1 MNEFKIGDKVRLR
14 DDLEV
19 GEYYGEIKFLS
30 GMKELQG
37 KELTIDCIDKDGDYT
52 LKEGCYYY
60 YSEEMLEKVF
70 SDGDLLEFALDK
82 LNIAKEELEKELR
95 EEYEK
100 NKIDKQVVESI
111 SKRYRDFENYC
122 NGKCCDD
129 CDVEKFLKRNNMK
142 EVSAGNCILIY
153 EHLFNKEGE

>member
-14 DDLEV
+14 DDLEE
-19 GEYYGEIKFLS
+19 GEVYGRLTFLS

-37 KELTIDCIDKDGDYT
+37 KELTIDYIDKDGDYT
-52 LKEGCYYY
+52 FEEGNYYC
-60 YSEEMLEKVF
+60 SEEMLEKVF
-70 SDGDLLEFALDK
+70 SDGNLLEFALGK

-100 NKIDKQVVESI
+100 NKTEKQIVENI

-153 EHLFNKEGE
+153 EHLFNK

>member
-14 DDLEV
+14 DDLEE
-19 GEYYGEIKFLS
+19 GEVYGRLTFLS

-37 KELTIDCIDKDGDYT
+37 KELTIDYIDKDGDYT
-52 LKEGCYYY
+52 FEEGNYYC
-60 YSEEMLEKVF
+60 SEEMLEKVF
-70 SDGDLLEFALDK
+70 SDGDLLEFALGK

-100 NKIDKQVVESI
+100 NKTEKQIVENI

-153 EHLFNKEGE
+153 EHLFNK

>member
-14 DDLEV
+14 DDLEE
-19 GEYYGEIKFLS
+19 GEVYGRLTFLS

-37 KELTIDCIDKDGDYT
+37 KELTIDYIDKDGDYT
-52 LKEGCYYY
+52 FEEGNYYC
-60 YSEEMLEKVF
+60 SEEMLEKVF
-70 SDGDLLEFALDK
+70 SDGDLLEFALGK

-100 NKIDKQVVESI
+100 NKTEKQIVENI

>member
-14 DDLEV
+14 DDLEL
-19 GEYYGEIKFLS
+19 GKYYGGIRFLS

-37 KELTIDCIDKDGDYT
+37 KELTIDYIDKDGDYT
-52 LKEGCYYY
+52 FEEGNYYC
-60 YSEEMLEKVF
+60 SEEMLEKVF
-70 SDGDLLEFALDK
+70 SDGDLLEFALGK

-100 NKIDKQVVESI
+100 NKTEKQIVENI

>member
-14 DDLEV
+14 DDLEE
-19 GEYYGEIKFLS
+19 GEVYGRLAFLS
-30 GMKELQG
+30 CMKELQG
-37 KELTIDCIDKDGDYT
+37 KELTIDYIDKDGDYT
-52 LKEGCYYY
+52 FEEGNYYC
-60 YSEEMLEKVF
+60 SEEMLEKVF
-70 SDGDLLEFALDK
+70 SDGDLLEFALGK

-95 EEYEK
+95 EEYKK
-100 NKIDKQVVESI
+100 NKIDKQVVENI

>member
-14 DDLEV
+14 DDLEE
-19 GEYYGEIKFLS
+19 GEVYGRLTFLS

-37 KELTIDCIDKDGDYT
+37 KELTIDYIDKDGDYT
-52 LKEGCYYY
+52 FEEGNYYC
-60 YSEEMLEKVF
+60 SEEMLEKVF
-70 SDGDLLEFALDK
+70 SDGDLLEFALGK

-95 EEYEK
+95 EEYKK
-100 NKIDKQVVESI
+100 NKTEKQIVENI

-153 EHLFNKEGE
+153 EHLFNK

>member
-14 DDLEV
+14 DDLEE
-19 GEYYGEIKFLS
+19 GEVYDGMKFLS
-30 GMKELQG
+30 GMKDLQG
-37 KELTIDCIDKDGDYT
+37 KELTIDYIDKDGDYT
-52 LKEGCYYY
+52 FEEGNYYC
-60 YSEEMLEKVF
+60 SEEMLEKVF
-70 SDGDLLEFALDK
+70 SDGDLLEFALGK
-82 LNIAKEELEKELR
+82 LNISKEELVKELR

-100 NKIDKQVVESI
+100 NKIDKQIVENI

>member
-14 DDLEV
+14 DDLEE
-19 GEYYGEIKFLS
+19 GEVYGRLTFLS

-37 KELTIDCIDKDGDYT
+37 KELTIDYIDKDGDYT
-52 LKEGCYYY
+52 FEEGNYYC
-60 YSEEMLEKVF
+60 SEEMLEKVF
-70 SDGDLLEFALDK
+70 SDGDLLEFALGK

-95 EEYEK
+95 EKYEK
-100 NKIDKQVVESI
+100 NKIDKQVVEHI

-142 EVSAGNCILIY
+142 EVSAGNCILVY
-153 EHLFNKEGE
+153 EYLFNK